1 MTLGRHACSG
11 AGGSRR
17 IMQVKVAS
25 ASASASCNRRLGLW
39 RQDGQAQ
46 VVVCWLFVEMR
57 TSGPGTDLGRE
68 SNV

>member
-1 MTLGRHACSG
+1 M
-11 AGGSRR
+11 
-17 IMQVKVAS
+17 MQVRVAS
-25 ASASASCNRRLGLW
+25 ASASARCNQRRGLW

-57 TSGPGTDLGRE
+57 TSGPGTDLGRG